1 MLVVGARPPG
11 PLPVGPSCPSSYR
24 LIYDARA
31 FRMKTS
37 EGSRS
42 CFGGRRSRV
51 RLNATANPTAG
62 GEGTSGVTARKV
74 RIPLCSN
81 ESKAVSRCLQTLPP
95 PEDKSGTGYGAMRAD
110 LFFGFRRRYSAAE
123 CGRKRS
129 GEDSAAV
136 SFIFGRERQL
146 SQNSVQARTIAK
158 PICWTQKPR
167 RLYSPKV
174 MGEELRSGSG
184 CRSLVE

>member
-136 SFIFGRERQL
+136 SFIFGREAVVAEFCTSTDYRKAYL
-146 SQNSVQARTIAK
+146 
-158 PICWTQKPR
+158 
-167 RLYSPKV
+167 LDPKT
-174 MGEELRSGSG
+174 SA
-184 CRSLVE
+184 LV